1 MTSVAARAATQDEL
15 AFLSEFLEPTTGDD
29 SSEESDAELDCSA
42 PAPRSPPPRGGGVA
56 MRQVTRA
63 ELRYVLDDAAAPEPE
78 RAWSGEAEELSDGD
92 DAPVDAALLA
102 RLEASTTE
110 RINLTLGAGDYVAS
124 GAAAAVDAFLAPRV
138 DWAVE
143 REPWG
148 GRGGPL
154 VLARARADTAAGAVY
169 RDLATLWRDAQWS
182 GGCGRAQSLGGN
194 NPWGPIVDIWARNA
208 WAAWSRGA
216 TFVPPSLRGW
226 YLAAPADDAFCAGAA
241 SQWACHFLP
250 LSACDEIAESGED
263 DDARFVRVFSR
274 GNVTVCRGGCDDA
287 ALRAAGLAGP
297 PDPRLAAIFAGA
309 RGAADGVAPHDLVG
323 ALLQRGVALRPSY
336 RVRHLARP
344 PAVEGPCVFAQI
356 RHGSKTS
363 PQWLARHK
371 TASFF
376 VDLADYAREARAL
389 APPGQAFTLF
399 VATDDADALR
409 DAPRLDAEDL
419 RVVAAPSSFGAESS
433 EAFWTGGRATSMH
446 RGPAELARILA
457 TLEAAAA
464 ACGGFVGNCA
474 SVFVRR
480 VDAALLALRLA
491 PYRSFSFGPRSCL
504 LDKATDAALGRTCVS
519 SCRNA
524 TACALAGPGQHAC
537 APAPAPLAG
546 PGRFKARAAALGLDV
561 AARRLSDAPRVGRG
575 HSTSAKER
583 RKRSHEKA
591 LPPPPPWLDPRAV
604 AGPLFSPL
612 NATEICAVKEVRKRP
627 GIPGCEK
634 GGPASAYPRAFV
646 APGDAYGARP
656 VVGDDRWLAR
666 ALSEA
671 RRNASRVFRVLVVG
685 GSPAAGEGCVDAR
698 VSPPYA
704 YAKPPKTHGSS
715 SECSW
720 ASRLARYLEALLL
733 PRGNFR
739 IANVA
744 RGGASSAYFLAGADA
759 LFRRPAD
766 LLPEGTSTPPLADD
780 VDLVLLAFTAN
791 DFALGCAEPATCFG
805 APAARGLGA
814 YFPPGGAP
822 TVAFVD
828 TASSGSRGRLR
839 TSRARTFLSATA
851 LAVAAPLVESMF
863 WNGGTF
869 RDEAE
874 QRRAAAFLNA
884 YLAPALRVALDAMM
898 GPASWKGFGHYG
910 AAYHEWVAAT
920 VFYALVAPA
929 AEREHGAAQ
938 ARRRRF
944 VFDAG
949 PNRGALVGS
958 PDGWLHGED
967 VPGKSGWVTCD
978 GGGTVSFRV
987 ECAAGDV
994 VVGFLQ
1000 SHDRRMGVANVT
1012 VAQGAAVRS
1021 FLVASWDRRP
1031 RSVYAT
1037 KALTGLAAGGAVV
1050 SLRVLDGNQRAGP
1063 AGNASCPT
1071 FLAAPDCCHRD
1082 KFKLLS
1088 LACT

>member
-29 SSEESDAELDCSA
+29 SSDESDAELDCSA
-42 PAPRSPPPRGGGVA
+42 PAPRSPPPSRGGGVA

-78 RAWSGEAEELSDGD
+78 RVVRRGRELSDDDDGGGD
-92 DAPVDAALLA
+92 GPALAASCCRLAAPRRWLAAVALALGVSAAAPPEPPVDAA
-102 RLEASTTE
+102 
-110 RINLTLGAGDYVAS
+110 
-124 GAAAAVDAFLAPRV
+124 P
-138 DWAVE
+138 
-143 REPWG
+143 
-148 GRGGPL
+148 
-154 VLARARADTAAGAVY
+154 RARG
-169 RDLATLWRDAQWS
+169 WS

-263 DDARFVRVFSR
+263 DDARRPRLPAATSRSAAAAATTRRSGPRASR
-274 GNVTVCRGGCDDA
+274 GRRTRGSRRSSPRPA
-287 ALRAAGLAGP
+287 APSTASR
-297 PDPRLAAIFAGA
+297 PDPSAPCSSGA
-309 RGAADGVAPHDLVG
+309 SRCGRATACGNSRD
-323 ALLQRGVALRPSY
+323 RRPSKDPASS
-336 RVRHLARP
+336 RRSATDQRRRP
-344 PAVEGPCVFAQI
+344 S
-356 RHGSKTS
+356 GS
-363 PQWLARHK
+363 RHK

-409 DAPRLDAEDL
+409 DATRLDAEDL
-419 RVVAAPSSFGAESS
+419 RRRRGAIVIRRRVERGL
-433 EAFWTGGRATSMH
+433 WTGGRATSMH

-480 VDAALLALRLA
+480 VDAAPSLRLA
-491 PYRSFSFGPRSCL
+491 P
-504 LDKATDAALGRTCVS
+504 
-519 SCRNA
+519 
-524 TACALAGPGQHAC
+524 
-537 APAPAPLAG
+537 
-546 PGRFKARAAALGLDV
+546 
-561 AARRLSDAPRVGRG
+561 
-575 HSTSAKER
+575 
-583 RKRSHEKA
+583 
-591 LPPPPPWLDPRAV
+591 
-604 AGPLFSPL
+604 
-612 NATEICAVKEVRKRP
+612 
-627 GIPGCEK
+627 
-634 GGPASAYPRAFV
+634 
-646 APGDAYGARP
+646 
-656 VVGDDRWLAR
+656 
-666 ALSEA
+666 
-671 RRNASRVFRVLVVG
+671 
-685 GSPAAGEGCVDAR
+685 
-698 VSPPYA
+698 
-704 YAKPPKTHGSS
+704 
-715 SECSW
+715 
-720 ASRLARYLEALLL
+720 
-733 PRGNFR
+733 

-744 RGGASSAYFLAGADA
+744 RGGASSAYFRAGADA

-766 LLPEGTSTPPLADD
+766 LLPKGTSTPPLAND

-805 APAARGLGA
+805 AAARAGRLL
-814 YFPPGGAP
+814 PPGAGAP
-822 TVAFVD
+822 AVAFVD
-828 TASSGSRGRLR
+828 TALQRVSRTPENLTRADFSER
-839 TSRARTFLSATA
+839 HRARARQRRRSS
-851 LAVAAPLVESMF
+851 SMF
-863 WNGGTF
+863 WSGGAP
-869 RDEAE
+869 DEAE

-910 AAYHEWVAAT
+910 AAYHE
-920 VFYALVAPA
+920 
-929 AEREHGAAQ
+929 
-938 ARRRRF
+938 ARRRRRLRR
-944 VFDAG
+944 AE
-949 PNRGALVGS
+949 PRGAVGS

-967 VPGKSGWVTCD
+967 VPGKSGWVACD
-978 GGGTVSFRV
+978 GGGAAISFRV

-1037 KALTGLAAGGAVV
+1037 KALTGLAAGETVV
-1050 SLRVLDGNQRAGP
+1050 SLRVLDRNQHAGP
-1063 AGNASCPT
+1063 AFCPRSSPRRLRHRAPPAS
-1071 FLAAPDCCHRD
+1071 LRAP
-1082 KFKLLS
+1082 
-1088 LACT
+1088 A

>member
-92 DAPVDAALLA
+92 DGAPDSPTLDEAEELSDDDDGGGDGPALAASCCRLA
-102 RLEASTTE
+102 APRRWLAAVA
-110 RINLTLGAGDYVAS
+110 LALGVSAAAPRSRRAS
-124 GAAAAVDAFLAPRV
+124 G
-138 DWAVE
+138 
-143 REPWG
+143 
-148 GRGGPL
+148 
-154 VLARARADTAAGAVY
+154 
-169 RDLATLWRDAQWS
+169 Q
-182 GGCGRAQSLGGN
+182 Q
-194 NPWGPIVDIWARNA
+194 PWGPIVDIWARNA

-309 RGAADGVAPHDLVG
+309 RGAVDGVAPHDLVG

-363 PQWLARHK
+363 PQWLA
-371 TASFF
+371 AQDGVVL

-419 RVVAAPSSFGAESS
+419 RRRGAIVIRRRVERGL
-433 EAFWTGGRATSMH
+433 WTGGRATSMH

-474 SVFVRR
+474 SVF
-480 VDAALLALRLA
+480 AAPTLA
-491 PYRSFSFGPRSCL
+491 PR
-504 LDKATDAALGRTCVS
+504 AA
-519 SCRNA
+519 
-524 TACALAGPGQHAC
+524 
-537 APAPAPLAG
+537 
-546 PGRFKARAAALGLDV
+546 AAALGLDV

-575 HSTSAKER
+575 HSTSPKER

-591 LPPPPPWLDPRAV
+591 LPPPPPWLDPLAV

-612 NATEICAVKEVRKRP
+612 NATEVCAVKENRQR
-627 GIPGCEK
+627 
-634 GGPASAYPRAFV
+634 R
-646 APGDAYGARP
+646 
-656 VVGDDRWLAR
+656 
-666 ALSEA
+666 A
-671 RRNASRVFRVLVVG
+671 RRRVER
-685 GSPAAGEGCVDAR
+685 
-698 VSPPYA
+698 
-704 YAKPPKTHGSS
+704 
-715 SECSW
+715 
-720 ASRLARYLEALLL
+720 LL
-733 PRGNFR
+733 PRGR
-739 IANVA
+739 RRAVPA
-744 RGGASSAYFLAGADA
+744 AGG
-759 LFRRPAD
+759 PA
-766 LLPEGTSTPPLADD
+766 PEGTSTPPLADD

-791 DFALGCAEPATCFG
+791 DFALGCAEPATCF
-805 APAARGLGA
+805 ARPRAGRFRRPRA
-814 YFPPGGAP
+814 AP

-828 TASSGSRGRLR
+828 TALQRVSRTPENL
-839 TSRARTFLSATA
+839 TRADFSERHRA
-851 LAVAAPLVESMF
+851 LARAVAAPLVESMF

-929 AEREHGAAQ
+929 AEREHGAAEAEAAPAAAPAAAAPRACGGDGDALALCHLANEGAASPPPDAALRWAAAFAACASLGRAPATPAPELAGLALFLER
-938 ARRRRF
+938 ARRRGGPRGAAPR
-944 VFDAG
+944 VPPAAG
-949 PNRGALVGS
+949 PPRRAPRGAAAATDLSS
-958 PDGWLHGED
+958 PAKGRF
-967 VPGKSGWVTCD
+967 
-978 GGGTVSFRV
+978 GGTAPASIRAPAGRD
-987 ECAAGDV
+987 AADATLTTSLLGYDV
-994 VVGFLQ
+994 AIPFPLRRAEPPAAAPPGEI
-1000 SHDRRMGVANVT
+1000 DRPEG
-1012 VAQGAAVRS
+1012 AVRE
-1021 FLVASWDRRP
+1021 
-1031 RSVYAT
+1031 
-1037 KALTGLAAGGAVV
+1037 LAAEEA
-1050 SLRVLDGNQRAGP
+1050 P
-1063 AGNASCPT
+1063 A
-1071 FLAAPDCCHRD
+1071 LAASR
-1082 KFKLLS
+1082 
-1088 LACT
+1088 

>member
-1 MTSVAARAATQDEL
+1 
-15 AFLSEFLEPTTGDD
+15 
-29 SSEESDAELDCSA
+29 
-42 PAPRSPPPRGGGVA
+42 
-56 MRQVTRA
+56 MRVKCTK
-63 ELRYVLDDAAAPEPE
+63 
-78 RAWSGEAEELSDGD
+78 
-92 DAPVDAALLA
+92 
-102 RLEASTTE
+102 
-110 RINLTLGAGDYVAS
+110 
-124 GAAAAVDAFLAPRV
+124 
-138 DWAVE
+138 
-143 REPWG
+143 
-148 GRGGPL
+148 
-154 VLARARADTAAGAVY
+154 
-169 RDLATLWRDAQWS
+169 
-182 GGCGRAQSLGGN
+182 
-194 NPWGPIVDIWARNA
+194 
-208 WAAWSRGA
+208 
-216 TFVPPSLRGW
+216 PSN
-226 YLAAPADDAFCAGAA
+226 LAASVKSLC
-241 SQWACHFLP
+241 LP
-250 LSACDEIAESGED
+250 
-263 DDARFVRVFSR
+263 V
-274 GNVTVCRGGCDDA
+274 
-287 ALRAAGLAGP
+287 
-297 PDPRLAAIFAGA
+297 
-309 RGAADGVAPHDLVG
+309 
-323 ALLQRGVALRPSY
+323 Y
-336 RVRHLARP
+336 
-344 PAVEGPCVFAQI
+344 
-356 RHGSKTS
+356 
-363 PQWLARHK
+363 
-371 TASFF
+371 
-376 VDLADYAREARAL
+376 
-389 APPGQAFTLF
+389 
-399 VATDDADALR
+399 
-409 DAPRLDAEDL
+409 
-419 RVVAAPSSFGAESS
+419 
-433 EAFWTGGRATSMH
+433 
-446 RGPAELARILA
+446 
-457 TLEAAAA
+457 
-464 ACGGFVGNCA
+464 
-474 SVFVRR
+474 
-480 VDAALLALRLA
+480 
-491 PYRSFSFGPRSCL
+491 
-504 LDKATDAALGRTCVS
+504 
-519 SCRNA
+519 
-524 TACALAGPGQHAC
+524 
-537 APAPAPLAG
+537 
-546 PGRFKARAAALGLDV
+546 V

-575 HSTSAKER
+575 HSTSPKER
-583 RKRSHEKA
+583 RKQSREKA

-612 NATEICAVKEVRKRP
+612 NATEVCAVKDVRKRP
-627 GIPGCEK
+627 GLPGCEK
-634 GGPASAYPRAFV
+634 GGPFSAYPRAFV

-685 GSPAAGEGCVDAR
+685 GSPAAGEGCVDAP
-698 VSPPYA
+698 VASPRYA

-720 ASRLARYLEALLL
+720 ASRLARYLEAFLL

-766 LLPEGTSTPPLADD
+766 LLPKGTSTPPLADD

-805 APAARGLGA
+805 APAARGLSA
-814 YFPPGGAP
+814 YFRRGRAGGAP

-828 TASSGSRGRLR
+828 TALQRVSRTPENL
-839 TSRARTFLSATA
+839 TRADFSERHRA
-851 LAVAAPLVESMF
+851 LARAVGAPLVESMF

-874 QRRAAAFLNA
+874 QRKAAAFLNA
-884 YLAPALRVALDAMM
+884 YLAPALRVALDSMM

-929 AEREHGAAQ
+929 AARPTEPAAQPDAAPAVAPAAPPPRACGGGGDALALCHLANEGAASSL
-938 ARRRRF
+938 

-978 GGGTVSFRV
+978 GGGALSFRV
-987 ECAAGDV
+987 DCAAGDV

-1012 VAQGAAVRS
+1012 VAQGAAARS

-1050 SLRVLDGNQRAGP
+1050 SLRVLDRNQHAGP
-1063 AGNASCPT
+1063 RGNASCPT

>member
-92 DAPVDAALLA
+92 DGASDSPTLDEAEELSDDDDGGGDGPALAASCCRLAAPRRWLAA
-102 RLEASTTE
+102 ASTTE

-143 REPWG
+143 REPWA
-148 GRGGPL
+148 
-154 VLARARADTAAGAVY
+154 ARRARFARADTAAGAVY

-182 GGCGRAQSLGGN
+182 GGCGRAQSLGATTPGA
-194 NPWGPIVDIWARNA
+194 PSSTFGRNA
-208 WAAWSRGA
+208 WAAWSGA

-309 RGAADGVAPHDLVG
+309 RGAVGAAPHDLVG

-363 PQWLARHK
+363 PQWLAAQDGVVLRRRRSGS
-371 TASFF
+371 TSRRGASPTRPASAAAT
-376 VDLADYAREARAL
+376 DEREGAAEAEPREGAAASAAL
-389 APPGQAFTLF
+389 A
-399 VATDDADALR
+399 R
-409 DAPRLDAEDL
+409 
-419 RVVAAPSSFGAESS
+419 
-433 EAFWTGGRATSMH
+433 
-446 RGPAELARILA
+446 PAR
-457 TLEAAAA
+457 
-464 ACGGFVGNCA
+464 
-474 SVFVRR
+474 
-480 VDAALLALRLA
+480 
-491 PYRSFSFGPRSCL
+491 
-504 LDKATDAALGRTCVS
+504 
-519 SCRNA
+519 
-524 TACALAGPGQHAC
+524 
-537 APAPAPLAG
+537 
-546 PGRFKARAAALGLDV
+546 
-561 AARRLSDAPRVGRG
+561 
-575 HSTSAKER
+575 
-583 RKRSHEKA
+583 
-591 LPPPPPWLDPRAV
+591 V

-634 GGPASAYPRAFV
+634 GGPFSAYRGPSSRRAT
-646 APGDAYGARP
+646 PTARP

-685 GSPAAGEGCVDAR
+685 GSPAAGEGCVDAPV
-698 VSPPYA
+698 VSPRYA
-704 YAKPPKTHGSS
+704 YAKAPKTHGSS

-766 LLPEGTSTPPLADD
+766 LLPEGTSTPPLANDRVSRTPENLTRAD
-780 VDLVLLAFTAN
+780 FSERRRALA
-791 DFALGCAEPATCFG
+791 
-805 APAARGLGA
+805 R
-814 YFPPGGAP
+814 
-822 TVAFVD
+822 
-828 TASSGSRGRLR
+828 
-839 TSRARTFLSATA
+839 
-851 LAVAAPLVESMF
+851 AVAAPLVESMF

-874 QRRAAAFLNA
+874 QRKAAAFLNA
-884 YLAPALRVALDAMM
+884 YLAPALRVALDSMM

-929 AEREHGAAQ
+929 AAREHGAAE
-938 ARRRRF
+938 AEAAPAAAPAAAAPRACGGGGDALALCRLGNEGAASSL

-978 GGGTVSFRV
+978 GGGSVSFRV

-1012 VAQGAAVRS
+1012 VAQGAAARS
-1021 FLVASWDRRP
+1021 FWPDAALRWAAAFAACASLGP
-1031 RSVYAT
+1031 GASAT
-1037 KALTGLAAGGAVV
+1037 SNRGRAAELAGLALFPGARPPARR
-1050 SLRVLDGNQRAGP
+1050 SSRRGASGP
-1063 AGNASCPT
+1063 AGRGPATSRSSRPRPRRRRDLSSSGQVGPRGGRRAHVLADRADRVAGRDAFPAPAEADAATAALSASAV
-1071 FLAAPDCCHRD
+1071 LERRRAAGR
-1082 KFKLLS
+1082 
-1088 LACT
+1088 